1 MEKIICNK
9 SKIII
14 ILIFIV
20 AILSRIYLWPNT
32 IDDINCD
39 EAMTAINA
47 KAISETGCDMYGTRL
62 PVYFETW
69 LFGGQSAFLT
79 YFMALC
85 IKIFGFNIFAIR
97 LPMLII
103 SLLSIFVFYKLVN
116 IIFENKNITIISLAI
131 LVINPWHIM
140 QSLWSL
146 DCNMFPHLF
155 LVSLYLFA
163 KSIKLKK
170 HFLLYLSMIF
180 FGITT
185 YTYGV
190 ALYFVPIFLVSY
202 MIIALKNKE
211 LSWKNVTIS
220 ALIVCIVAFPLIL
233 MSIINIFKLNSIN
246 IGPITIPFFEY
257 FSRNKDMIFYSE
269 NIIKQ
274 FFMNFIFIFSLIL
287 YNYDGLIWNAIKGF
301 GTIYTGSIILAIVG
315 IYSLFKKTNIKKQY
329 KRIIICWLVAS
340 LGVGL
345 IINNVNINR
354 LNIIWYPI
362 IILTSYG
369 IYNLVK
375 MFKNKKSASV
385 CLFTIFTIC
394 FLSFEYTFYKVES
407 YNIENSDTWSKGF
420 IKTLNYAKN
429 LDESVIIDR
438 SILNNYKNITFYI
451 YNSDYNFKTNGFLSK
466 DLFLY
471 IKKYDADG
479 NVVKICELCENSNL
493 DKINNNFLLIDIEE
507 SFKGTCILEENKLNE
522 LSQKNT
528 YKELKKNNNYY
539 IIKK

>member
-20 AILSRIYLWPNT
+20 AILSRIYLWPNA

-429 LDESVIIDR
+429 IDESVIIDR

-471 IKKYDADG
+471 IRKYDADG

-493 DKINNNFLLIDIEE
+493 DKINNKFLLIDIEE
-507 SFKGTCILEENKLNE
+507 CFKGICILEENKLNE

-528 YKELKKNNNYY
+528 YKELQKINNYY